1 MTQELAI
8 ATIPANATA
17 LALPDGMPYAEWRAL
32 GDDIMQRQRNTLWLA
47 ADWFLYGQTHFAE
60 QLKLDLPEI
69 TDDPKL
75 LRKAAAVAQAFGADN
90 RSPALSYQHYAH
102 VADMPAGEADALLAQ
117 AKAERWPAKR
127 LRIVAMERKTALGQI
142 TVFSDD
148 DYAYHALQDLARR
161 WNRATAETR
170 QEFLDMVEEAN
181 GGIVDV

>member
-32 GDDIMQRQRNTLWLA
+32 GDDIMQRQRNTQWLA
-47 ADWFLYGQTHFAE
+47 GDWFAYGQTHFAE

-75 LRKAAAVAQAFGADN
+75 LRKAAAVSQAFDADARN
-90 RSPALSYQHYAH
+90 PALSYQHYAH
-102 VADMPAGEADALLAQ
+102 VADMPAQEAAALLDT
-117 AKAERWPAKR
+117 AKTERWPAKK
-127 LRIVAMERKTALGQI
+127 LRIVAMERKAAIGQI

-161 WNRATAETR
+161 WNRAAPDTR
-170 QEFLDMVEEAN
+170 QEFLDMVDEAQ
-181 GGIVDV
+181 GGVIDV